1 MWIFYDRSLVQY
13 LSFMLLKVITSLLL
27 EIGIIISI
35 DFVLCEST
43 FYFVNDSNVSSH
55 VDRML
60 LFLIN
65 IISVLLILFY
75 TVVLVLLLITS

>member
-13 LSFMLLKVITSLLL
+13 SSFMLLKVITSLLL
-27 EIGIIISI
+27 EIGTISI

-55 VDRML
+55 MDRML
-60 LFLIN
+60 LFLIS
-65 IISVLLILFY
+65 ITSVLLILFY

>member
-13 LSFMLLKVITSLLL
+13 SSFMLLKVITSLLL
-27 EIGIIISI
+27 EIGTISI

-43 FYFVNDSNVSSH
+43 FYLVNDSNVSSH
-55 VDRML
+55 MDRML
-60 LFLIN
+60 LFLIS
-65 IISVLLILFY
+65 ITSVLLILFY